1 LKNIRTATIGMSSAN
16 TYILL
21 KNNPGNK
28 KIFDDIQKKTT
39 LDSREFNKLNNNILK
54 TVDKLLIEKNKY

>member
-1 LKNIRTATIGMSSAN
+1 MSSAN